1 MAPSS
6 VKQWTITSTEKG
18 FDGLEFG
25 EAQLPKVGENDV
37 VVKIQGASLNYRDL
51 IIPKVSLFQI
61 HRYSLSQCTS
71 NSDTDALSSGPVS
84 LPCQSPHCSPVGR
97 CR

>member
-1 MAPSS
+1 MAPST
-6 VKQWTITSTEKG
+6 VKQWTITSLEKG

-51 IIPKVSLFQI
+51 IIPKVSIFRTYCLLIWMHARQW
-61 HRYSLSQCTS
+61 H
-71 NSDTDALSSGPVS
+71 
-84 LPCQSPHCSPVGR
+84 
-97 CR
+97 

>member
-1 MAPSS
+1 MAPST
-6 VKQWTITSTEKG
+6 VKQWTITSLEKG

-51 IIPKVSLFQI
+51 IIPKVSILRT
-61 HRYSLSQCTS
+61 HYDSSPRCTS
-71 NSDTDALSSGPVS
+71 DSDTN
-84 LPCQSPHCSPVGR
+84 
-97 CR
+97 

>member
-1 MAPSS
+1 MAPST

-51 IIPKVSLFQI
+51 IIPKVSL
-61 HRYSLSQCTS
+61 
-71 NSDTDALSSGPVS
+71 
-84 LPCQSPHCSPVGR
+84 SPSTPLHHISMHVNL
-97 CR
+97 